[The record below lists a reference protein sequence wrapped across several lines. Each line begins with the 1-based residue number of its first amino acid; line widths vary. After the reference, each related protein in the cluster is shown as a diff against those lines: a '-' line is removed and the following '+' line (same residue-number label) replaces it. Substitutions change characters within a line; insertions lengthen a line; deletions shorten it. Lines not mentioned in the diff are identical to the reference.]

1 MPRYRRYGN
10 YGRNAAAPKPIVNK
24 APKLDVTGLTAA
36 YEWLAVDRTLG
47 LRMATEWYAANTNA
61 LLFGAPLDAA
71 RQRDY
76 DRAAKCAALG
86 NNNTVTGERETAWT
100 MGLKG
105 YEKVWDAKA
114 LPKVTDAISAADN
127 GTVSKRIAAV
137 KTVLDNVN
145 GAFAPVGVRFAPSC
159 SADRDFNEDTIWVPQ
174 AELEAMCAQPPLKL
188 ALTEATTVARVKSFV
203 TVDGKTEMDGALF
216 LANLPLVLE
225 GVYAWA
231 AQAGGSLTKPVGKVR
246 AVKAP
251 RAPKAPGAPSAT
263 PIRATKITAVDPFGV
278 FARNSIRAAVT
289 SLLADR
295 KPHLVSDLKA
305 FCRSNGY
312 ISNSTIGNVCRDL
325 KAKGILIVL
334 SGKGVKAQIT
344 IS

>member
-1 MPRYRRYGN
+1 MPRYRGYYGPKP
-10 YGRNAAAPKPIVNK
+10 APKPIINK
-24 APKLDVTGLTAA
+24 APRLDTAGLTAA

-61 LLFGAPLDAA
+61 LLYGAPLDAA

-76 DRAAKCAALG
+76 DRAVKCTALG
-86 NNNTVTGERETAWT
+86 NNNTITGERETAWT

-105 YEKVWDAKA
+105 YEKIWDAKA
-114 LPKVTDAISAADN
+114 LPKVAEAINAADN

-159 SADRDFNEDTIWVPQ
+159 GTDRDFSENTVWVPQ

-203 TVDGKTEMDGALF
+203 TVEGKTEMDGMLF

-225 GVYAWA
+225 SVYAWA
-231 AQAGGSLTKPVGKVR
+231 AQAGSSLTKPVGKVR
-246 AVKAP
+246 AVKVP
-251 RAPKAPGAPSAT
+251 RTPKAPGAAPAST
-263 PIRATKITAVDPFGV
+263 HATKITAVDPFGV
-278 FARNSIRAAVT
+278 FARNSIRAAVA
-289 SLLADR
+289 SLLSD
-295 KPHLVSDLKA
+295 KQPHLVSDLEA

-312 ISNSTIGNVCRDL
+312 ISNSTVGNVCRDL
-325 KAKGILIVL
+325 KAKGIPVTL
-334 SGKGVKAQIT
+334 SGRGINAQIT

>member
-1 MPRYRRYGN
+1 M
-10 YGRNAAAPKPIVNK
+10 
-24 APKLDVTGLTAA
+24 
-36 YEWLAVDRTLG
+36 
-47 LRMATEWYAANTNA
+47 
-61 LLFGAPLDAA
+61 
-71 RQRDY
+71 
-76 DRAAKCAALG
+76 KCAALG

-127 GTVSKRIAAV
+127 GTVSKRIQAV

-159 SADRDFNEDTIWVPQ
+159 GADRDFNEDTIWVPQ

-203 TVDGKTEMDGALF
+203 TVEGKTEMDGALF
-216 LANLPLVLE
+216 MANLPLVLE

-246 AVKAP
+246 AAKAP
-251 RAPKAPGAPSAT
+251 RTPKVPGTSSMNRYARYPDSAIIRLTGT
-263 PIRATKITAVDPFGV
+263 PCRYKAGTPNARYFAVIRDGMAV
-278 FARNSIRAAVT
+278 AEYR
-289 SLLADR
+289 
-295 KPHLVSDLKA
+295 KA
-305 FCRSNGY
+305 FQ
-312 ISNSTIGNVCRDL
+312 T
-325 KAKGILIVL
+325 AKKSIPGHQAATTQLRYTVDAGLITV
-334 SGKGVKAQIT
+334 S
-344 IS
+344 

>member
-1 MPRYRRYGN
+1 MPRIYSG
-10 YGRNAAAPKPIVNK
+10 YGRNAAAPQPIINK
-24 APKLDVTGLTAA
+24 APKLDVMGLTTA

-61 LLFGAPLDAA
+61 LLYGAPLDAA

-76 DRAAKCAALG
+76 DRAMKCAALG

-127 GTVSKRIAAV
+127 GTVSKRIQAV

-159 SADRDFNEDTIWVPQ
+159 GADRDFNEDTIWVPQ

-188 ALTEATTVARVKSFV
+188 ALTEAATVARVKSFV
-203 TVDGKTEMDGALF
+203 TVEGKTEMDGALF
-216 LANLPLVLE
+216 MTTLPVVLE

-246 AVKAP
+246 SAKSP
-251 RAPKAPGAPSAT
+251 RTPKASGTTAT
-263 PIRATKITAVDPFGV
+263 PIRAAKITAVDPFGV
-278 FARNSIRAAVT
+278 FARNSIRAAVA

-295 KPHLVSDLKA
+295 KPHLVSDLEA

-325 KAKGILIVL
+325 KAKGISVVL
-334 SGKGVKAQIT
+334 SGKGTKAQVT
-344 IS
+344 VS

>member
-1 MPRYRRYGN
+1 MPRYRGYHGPKP
-10 YGRNAAAPKPIVNK
+10 APKPIINK
-24 APKLDVTGLTAA
+24 APRLDTAGLTAA

-61 LLFGAPLDAA
+61 LLYGAPLDAA

-76 DRAAKCAALG
+76 DRAVKCTALG
-86 NNNTVTGERETAWT
+86 NNNTITGERETAWT

-105 YEKVWDAKA
+105 YEKIWDAKA
-114 LPKVTDAISAADN
+114 LPKVAEAINAADN

-159 SADRDFNEDTIWVPQ
+159 GTDRDFSENTVWVPQ

-203 TVDGKTEMDGALF
+203 TVEGKTEMDGMLF

-225 GVYAWA
+225 SVYAWA
-231 AQAGGSLTKPVGKVR
+231 AQAGSSLTKPVGKVR
-246 AVKAP
+246 AAKSP
-251 RAPKAPGAPSAT
+251 RAAKVAGTANA
-263 PIRATKITAVDPFGV
+263 IRTSKITAIDPFGV
-278 FARNSIRAAVT
+278 FARNSIRAMVA
-289 SLLADR
+289 SILFDR
-295 KPHLVSDLKA
+295 QPHLVTDLEA

-325 KAKGILIVL
+325 KAKGILL
-334 SGKGVKAQIT
+334 TLTGKGANARIT

>member
-1 MPRYRRYGN
+1 MARRRYGY
-10 YGRNAAAPKPIVNK
+10 YGPKPAPQPIINK
-24 APKLDVTGLTAA
+24 APKLDLTGLTAA

-61 LLFGAPLDAA
+61 LLFGAPLDTA

-76 DRAAKCAALG
+76 DRAMKCAALG
-86 NNNTVTGERETAWT
+86 NNNTITGERETAWT

-145 GAFAPVGVRFAPSC
+145 GAFAPVGIRFAPSC
-159 SADRDFNEDTIWVPQ
+159 GADRDFNEDTIWVPQ

-216 LANLPLVLE
+216 MTTLPVVLE

-246 AVKAP
+246 AAKSP
-251 RAPKAPGAPSAT
+251 RTPKAPGAAPTQTKYAAGTVIHIVNRKYPFSAASMRTKLCDAMQDGMTFAAYKRLLNTT
-263 PIRATKITAVDPFGV
+263 PEFKGHSANYMVGLAVQHG
-278 FARNSIRAAVT
+278 
-289 SLLADR
+289 
-295 KPHLVSDLKA
+295 LV
-305 FCRSNGY
+305 
-312 ISNSTIGNVCRDL
+312 
-325 KAKGILIVL
+325 
-334 SGKGVKAQIT
+334 T

>member
-1 MPRYRRYGN
+1 MPRYRRYGG
-10 YGRNAAAPKPIVNK
+10 YGRNAAAPQPIINK
-24 APKLDVTGLTAA
+24 APKLDLTGLTAA

-76 DRAAKCAALG
+76 DRAMKCAALG

-127 GTVSKRIAAV
+127 GTVSKRIQAV
-137 KTVLDNVN
+137 KTVLDNAN

-159 SADRDFNEDTIWVPQ
+159 GADRDFNEDTIWVPQ

-216 LANLPLVLE
+216 MSTLPVVLE

-231 AQAGGSLTKPVGKVR
+231 AQAGGSLTKPVGEVRAAKSPRTPKASGAPSAPRSKYALTAVIHVVIGGNPFRSGSKIARVHDVLKDGMTLASYDAAIHAIPDLKKYTAVEAVAR
-246 AVKAP
+246 AVKA
-251 RAPKAPGAPSAT
+251 GL
-263 PIRATKITAVDPFGV
+263 IT
-278 FARNSIRAAVT
+278 
-289 SLLADR
+289 
-295 KPHLVSDLKA
+295 VS
-305 FCRSNGY
+305 
-312 ISNSTIGNVCRDL
+312 
-325 KAKGILIVL
+325 
-334 SGKGVKAQIT
+334 
-344 IS
+344 